1 MQLLVVFAALMFTLR
16 FYCDTLFVCERNIAG
31 TGAIKIADFFCT
43 FCAIKDAIF
52 TVRQ

>member
-1 MQLLVVFAALMFTLR
+1 MPKNELEPPFT
-16 FYCDTLFVCERNIAG
+16 YVCERNIAG